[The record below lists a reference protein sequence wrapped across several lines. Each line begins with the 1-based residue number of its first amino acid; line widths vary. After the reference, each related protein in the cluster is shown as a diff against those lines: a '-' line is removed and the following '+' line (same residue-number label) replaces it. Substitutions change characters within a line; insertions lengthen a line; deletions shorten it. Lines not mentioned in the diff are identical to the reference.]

1 MQSRRAATSDRLDPA
16 AKEGV
21 AMVARIFQQGF
32 PEEVALQRLG
42 AALVLQWSL
51 LPEQLRQTLIQ
62 QALALSGP
70 RDEDVHEKIKELLER
85 GRSQPQ

>member
-1 MQSRRAATSDRLDPA
+1 
-16 AKEGV
+16 
-21 AMVARIFQQGF
+21 MVARIFQQGF

-51 LPEQLRQTLIQ
+51 LPEQLRQALIQ

-85 GRSQPQ
+85 RRSEPQ